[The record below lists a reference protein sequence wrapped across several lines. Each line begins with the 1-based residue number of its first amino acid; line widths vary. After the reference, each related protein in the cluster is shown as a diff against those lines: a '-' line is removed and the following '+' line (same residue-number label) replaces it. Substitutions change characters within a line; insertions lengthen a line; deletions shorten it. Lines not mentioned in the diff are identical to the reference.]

1 MNSRRYHEVDFM
13 YTLGVIL
20 VLIGHSHSSDWTKI
34 YGTPIEYIISFI
46 YAFHM
51 PLFFSISGFLFM
63 NSHKIEKIGYCKYI
77 ADKGIKLFVPYFFL
91 SLIVLFPKMHSDT
104 GSFFDINYI
113 LRALFSPRNGVWGHL
128 WFVPILFFCYVVF
141 GALNRIWKS
150 RFKVSALI
158 ALVICVCLYFIPCN
172 ISLFGIADLKDA
184 LLFFVFGMIINSLFK
199 LLSGIKL
206 SIKLVIVI
214 IGLISSIIGWKYF
227 FDYQIAKMLIAVVM
241 IFDCWVLSSIVRENA
256 LCTWISRHNFTIYL
270 YSWPAQYVAM
280 IGCDKFALPWLPMLL
295 IMFFTGV
302 FAPIVLIVLY
312 EKLNKIH
319 CRFLDL
325 ILGVK

>member
-63 NSHKIEKIGYCKYI
+63 NSHKIEKIGYWKYI

-113 LRALFSPRNGVWGHL
+113 YVHFSHLETEYGAIYGSFLFC
-128 WFVPILFFCYVVF
+128 FFAMSF
-141 GALNRIWKS
+141 S
-150 RFKVSALI
+150 
-158 ALVICVCLYFIPCN
+158 
-172 ISLFGIADLKDA
+172 
-184 LLFFVFGMIINSLFK
+184 
-199 LLSGIKL
+199 
-206 SIKLVIVI
+206 
-214 IGLISSIIGWKYF
+214 
-227 FDYQIAKMLIAVVM
+227 
-241 IFDCWVLSSIVRENA
+241 VR
-256 LCTWISRHNFTIYL
+256 
-270 YSWPAQYVAM
+270 
-280 IGCDKFALPWLPMLL
+280 
-295 IMFFTGV
+295 
-302 FAPIVLIVLY
+302 
-312 EKLNKIH
+312 
-319 CRFLDL
+319 
-325 ILGVK
+325 